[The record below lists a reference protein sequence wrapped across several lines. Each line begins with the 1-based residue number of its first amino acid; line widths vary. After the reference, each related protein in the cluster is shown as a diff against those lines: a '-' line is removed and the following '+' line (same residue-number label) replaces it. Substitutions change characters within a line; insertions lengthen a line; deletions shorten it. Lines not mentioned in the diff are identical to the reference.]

1 MEKVLQDI
9 RYAGRRLARTPGF
22 TLVALI
28 TLALGIGANTAIFSV
43 VHGVLLR
50 PLPFQDPDRL
60 FVLWARHTSTDRYP
74 LQLPEFCDYRDQ
86 NRTLESIA
94 AFGNW
99 NPNITGDG
107 PAERVSGLR
116 VSGNFFATL
125 GMPAAAG
132 RTLAATDDTPGQEKV
147 VVLTYGLWQ
156 RRFGGDPAIVGRP
169 LTLNGEPFTVVGVM
183 PHDFFFP
190 IRTAEIAI
198 PLAPDRDPWRQNR
211 TSTSFLRAIG
221 RARAGVG
228 RAQVME
234 DLDGILR
241 RLQKEYPA
249 SYGSKRGLLAVPYA
263 EELTRNFSQAL
274 WVLLGAVALLL
285 LIACANL
292 ANLMLVRATERRR
305 DMAIR
310 QALGASRS
318 ELVRQLL
325 VESVLLSVGGAVL
338 GALLA
343 RWTVPLLVALSPE
356 ALPRARDIH
365 VSLPVLLFTLG
376 AAVLAAVTFGLA
388 PALRAARVDPNRDL
402 KAEGRG
408 ASGTA
413 ERSRTRGLIVAS
425 QVALMMMLLTGA
437 GLLWKSFR
445 EVMRVDAGFD
455 AGVLTVRLSLPRK
468 DYGDLAKVSQFYR
481 QVEARV
487 AVLPGVT
494 SVAAV
499 NHVPLN
505 GALASAEYK
514 VADRPPASDDNL
526 PTAQYRMAT
535 PGYFKAMGIPMI
547 AGRAF
552 TDDDREGGA
561 PVVIISRGLAR
572 QSFADRDPLGK
583 YLLVRDAQARFRPLQ
598 IVGVAGDVRH
608 TSLEAE
614 AEPHVYLPY
623 HQTHPDLLVWLTNN
637 QFLVVRTAGPPLA
650 LAEAVRRELQAVD
663 STVAAADVRASGYY
677 LDNATAAR
685 RFSLELLAG
694 FAGLALAMA
703 AIGIYGVV
711 SYTVAQRTR
720 EIGVRLALGAEMGDI
735 VRMVLGEGVRR
746 TAAGVALGL
755 AGALAASRAV
765 RGLLYGVGAT
775 DPVTYAAVIALLVA
789 VTIAACLLPAWRAAR
804 VNPLTALRG
813 D

>member
-1 MEKVLQDI
+1 MESLVKDV
-9 RYAGRRLARTPGF
+9 RYAARRLARTPGF
-22 TLVALI
+22 TLVALV

-86 NRTLESIA
+86 NRTLESVA

-116 VSGNFFATL
+116 VSGNLFTTL
-125 GMPAAAG
+125 GVQGINGTWVALSWQATGDDGLTG
-132 RTLAATDDTPGQEKV
+132 RASNYQLRYSTS
-147 VVLTYGLWQ
+147 
-156 RRFGGDPAIVGRP
+156 P
-169 LTLNGEPFTVVGVM
+169 LTDLNGEPFTVVGVL
-183 PHDFFFP
+183 PRDP
-190 IRTAEIAI
+190 PVRVAEII
-198 PLAPDRDPWRQNR
+198 PLAPTAILTPDR

-221 RARAGVG
+221 RGG
-228 RAQVME
+228 GDAQVTD

-241 RLQKEYPA
+241 RLKGFPDIRLEARPP
-249 SYGSKRGLLAVPYA
+249 PYA
-263 EELTRNFSQAL
+263 EEMTRNFSQTL

-292 ANLMLVRATERRR
+292 ANLMLVRATGRRR

-325 VESVLLSVGGAVL
+325 VESVLLSLGGAML

-343 RWTVPLLVALSPE
+343 RWSVPLLVALSPE

-376 AAVLAAVTFGLA
+376 AAVLAAVVFGLA

-408 ASGTA
+408 AAGGA
-413 ERSRTRGLIVAS
+413 ERSRTRGWIVAS

-455 AGVLTVRLSLPRK
+455 PGVLTMRLSLPRK
-468 DYGDLAKVSQFYR
+468 DYGELAKVSQFYR
-481 QVEARV
+481 QLEARL

-499 NHVPLN
+499 NQVPLN

-535 PGYFKAMGIPMI
+535 PGYFKTMGIPVI

-561 PVVIISRGLAR
+561 PVVIVSRALVR
-572 QSFADRDPLGK
+572 QSFPDRDPVGR
-583 YLLVRDAQARFRPLQ
+583 YLLVHTRPP
-598 IVGVAGDVRH
+598 R
-608 TSLEAE
+608 
-614 AEPHVYLPY
+614 
-623 HQTHPDLLVWLTNN
+623 
-637 QFLVVRTAGPPLA
+637 
-650 LAEAVRRELQAVD
+650 
-663 STVAAADVRASGYY
+663 
-677 LDNATAAR
+677 
-685 RFSLELLAG
+685 
-694 FAGLALAMA
+694 
-703 AIGIYGVV
+703 
-711 SYTVAQRTR
+711 
-720 EIGVRLALGAEMGDI
+720 
-735 VRMVLGEGVRR
+735 
-746 TAAGVALGL
+746 
-755 AGALAASRAV
+755 
-765 RGLLYGVGAT
+765 
-775 DPVTYAAVIALLVA
+775 
-789 VTIAACLLPAWRAAR
+789 LPADRGRGRRRATRA
-804 VNPLTALRG
+804 
-813 D
+813 

>member
-1 MEKVLQDI
+1 VESLVQDV
-9 RYAGRRLARTPGF
+9 RYAARRLARTPGF
-22 TLVALI
+22 TLVALV

-60 FVLWARHTSTDRYP
+60 YMVWARHTSTDRYP

-86 NRTLESIA
+86 NKTLESVA

-99 NPNITGDG
+99 NPNLTGDG
-107 PAERVSGLR
+107 PAERVGGLR
-116 VSGNFFATL
+116 VSGNFFTTL
-125 GMPAAAG
+125 GVPAAVG
-132 RTLAATDDTPGQEKV
+132 RTLAAADDTPGQEKV
-147 VVLTYGLWQ
+147 VVLAHGLWQ

-183 PHDFFFP
+183 PREFFFP

-211 TSTSFLRAIG
+211 ASTSFLRAIA
-221 RARAGVG
+221 RARVGVA
-228 RAQVME
+228 RAQMTE

-263 EELTRNFSQAL
+263 EEMTRNFSQAL

-318 ELVRQLL
+318 ELARQLL
-325 VESVLLSVGGAVL
+325 VESALLSIAGAAL

-343 RWTVPLLVALSPE
+343 RWSVPLLVALSPE
-356 ALPRARDIH
+356 ALPRARDVH

-376 AAVLAAVTFGLA
+376 AAVLAAVVFGLA
-388 PALRAARVDPNRDL
+388 PALRAARVDPSRDL

-408 ASGTA
+408 AAGAA

-455 AGVLTVRLSLPRK
+455 PGALTVRLALPRK
-468 DYGDLAKVSQFYR
+468 DYGEIAKVSQFYR
-481 QVEARV
+481 QLEARV
-487 AVLPGVT
+487 AALPGVT

-505 GALASAEYK
+505 GALASTEYK
-514 VADRPPASDDNL
+514 VADRPPASDDDL
-526 PTAQYRMAT
+526 PTAQYRMVT
-535 PGYFKAMGIPMI
+535 PEYFKTMGIPLI
-547 AGRAF
+547 AGRTF

-561 PVVIISRGLAR
+561 PVVVVSRGLAR
-572 QSFADRDPLGK
+572 KSFPDRDPIGR
-583 YLLVRDAQARFRPLQ
+583 YLLVRDTPAGFRPLQ

-608 TSLEAE
+608 TSLEAD

-623 HQTHPDLLVWLTNN
+623 HQTHRDVLVWLTNN
-637 QFLVVRTAGPPLA
+637 QFLVVRAAGRPLD

-663 STVAAADVRASGYY
+663 STVAAADIRASGYY
-677 LDNATAAR
+677 LDNATAGR

-694 FAGLALAMA
+694 FAGLALVMA

-711 SYTVAQRTR
+711 SYTVAQRAR
-720 EIGVRLALGAEMGDI
+720 EIGVRLALGADMRDI
-735 VRMVLGEGVRR
+735 IGMVLGEGVKR
-746 TAAGVALGL
+746 TAVGIVLGL

-775 DPVTYAAVIALLVA
+775 DPMTYASVVALLLG
-789 VTIAACLLPAWRAAR
+789 VTVAACLVPAWRAAR
-804 VNPLTALRG
+804 VNPLIALRA